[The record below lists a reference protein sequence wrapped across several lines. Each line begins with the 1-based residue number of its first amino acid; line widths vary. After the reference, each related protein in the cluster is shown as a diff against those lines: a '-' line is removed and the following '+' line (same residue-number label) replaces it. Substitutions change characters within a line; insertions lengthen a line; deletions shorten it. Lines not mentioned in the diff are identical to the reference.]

1 MILIGQYDSPFV
13 RRVGITLEHYQL
25 PFEHR
30 PWSVWG
36 NAEQI
41 AEYSPLRRVPVLIL
55 DDGAV
60 LVESFSILQ
69 ALDELV
75 GPGRALVPMPGPSRQ
90 EASKITAFCTGI
102 CDKAVVLLYSEL
114 KLMAP
119 SEKWKARCQT
129 QVLETFARLETER
142 AQRKTPHF
150 FGLTL
155 THADIAFGCAFR
167 FTSEAHPSWFEP
179 KAFPALA
186 EHAARLEELPE
197 FQAILLPITN
207 NL

>member
-41 AEYSPLRRVPVLIL
+41 AEYNPLRRVPVLVL

-60 LVESFSILQ
+60 LVESFSIVQ
-69 ALDELV
+69 ALDEMV
-75 GPGRALVPMPGPSRQ
+75 GPGRALVPSPGPSRL
-90 EASKITAFCTGI
+90 EALKITAFCAGI

-119 SEKWKARCQT
+119 SEKWRARCQT
-129 QVLETFARLETER
+129 QILETFARLEGER
-142 AQRKTPHF
+142 AQRRTPHF
-150 FGLTL
+150 FGLTPM
-155 THADIAFGCAFR
+155 HADIALGCAFR
-167 FTSEAHPSWFEP
+167 FTREAHPNWFDP
-179 KAFPALA
+179 NAYPALN
-186 EHAARLEELPE
+186 EHAARLEALPE
-197 FQAILLPITN
+197 FQAISLPITN